1 MFRNKSFDNKAP
13 LLYLVAT
20 PIGNLQEMSNRALN
34 VLKEMDVIAAED
46 TRNTFML
53 LSQYGIK
60 KELFSLREHN
70 ELEASKHVI
79 ELLKSGKKV
88 AYVSDAGYPGI
99 SDPGYLLVKTAI
111 ESGISVSTISG
122 SSAFINALVASGLPT
137 DHFYFY
143 GFLSKKGNDA
153 KKALEDMLEREETL
167 IFYESP
173 HHIKE
178 TILLMSDIFQDRE
191 AVIARELTKLN
202 EEYNLKQS
210 YLSCLE
216 MAQDFGLS
224 SIAFPLLSTGAYEFP
239 KREAIK
245 IAVDTITDFLDDNDL
260 DVALVIYKENTY
272 KTYKDIFKKYTIV
285 GGHLNKQDE
294 ASMEEIIKERR
305 GFKWYKSGTAKLL
318 ENGPESKA
326 LRHQLE
332 YFMAQKGLSRTD
344 CYSGA
349 ISKTAF
355 NNIMAG
361 AIPSKNTIVSLGINM
376 GLDVY
381 EINQLLSPLGECLDY
396 EIERDVYIIRGIQKG
411 MDLKCINELLVGKGF
426 VPLKTNYLFI
436 N

>member
-1 MFRNKSFDNKAP
+1 MFRNKSFDNKTP

-111 ESGISVSTISG
+111 ENGISVSTISG

-173 HHIKE
+173 HHIEE
-178 TILLMSDIFQDRE
+178 TIKLLHSVFGDRRC
-191 AVIARELTKLN
+191 VIARELTKLN
-202 EEYNLKQS
+202 EEYIRGNLLELTELDFSTLKGEMVILVEGKSQS
-210 YLSCLE
+210 DSEINDSLIQKRLE
-216 MAQDFGLS
+216 FIINKGVSKKAAIEIVSDELKVGKNRVYKIAQD
-224 SIAFPLLSTGAYEFP
+224 
-239 KREAIK
+239 
-245 IAVDTITDFLDDNDL
+245 
-260 DVALVIYKENTY
+260 
-272 KTYKDIFKKYTIV
+272 
-285 GGHLNKQDE
+285 
-294 ASMEEIIKERR
+294 M
-305 GFKWYKSGTAKLL
+305 
-318 ENGPESKA
+318 
-326 LRHQLE
+326 
-332 YFMAQKGLSRTD
+332 
-344 CYSGA
+344 
-349 ISKTAF
+349 
-355 NNIMAG
+355 
-361 AIPSKNTIVSLGINM
+361 
-376 GLDVY
+376 
-381 EINQLLSPLGECLDY
+381 
-396 EIERDVYIIRGIQKG
+396 
-411 MDLKCINELLVGKGF
+411 
-426 VPLKTNYLFI
+426 
-436 N
+436 